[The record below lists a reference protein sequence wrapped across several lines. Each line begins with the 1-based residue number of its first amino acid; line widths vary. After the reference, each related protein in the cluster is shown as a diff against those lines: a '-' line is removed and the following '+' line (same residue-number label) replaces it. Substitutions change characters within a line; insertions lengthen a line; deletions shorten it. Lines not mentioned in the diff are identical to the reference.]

1 VGDSSAAGVPIEV
14 WRGVFTPRD
23 VDGGG
28 RVALSAQVAVAVEG
42 LIGAAAA
49 LGMPGAFSPDAGAT
63 LLVREHQ
70 IRLLDDIVVAAPM
83 YMTCGVVEMGESEAS
98 LLFSLVGA
106 ATDAIAATVLTRV
119 AHASSVESR
128 PFPWP
133 RRAHEK
139 AEAMRIAGAAPPLPD
154 MPRPPTEGA
163 PGFIC
168 AARGGVT
175 VGECDAFGRMRP
187 DALVARLSGGL
198 ALLAAGS
205 AELGLEV
212 RDLRLVYGR
221 APIAGDR
228 LELRSSVPAV
238 DEGRPASIHW
248 LVDPQTDAAFA
259 SAQTAWR
266 QRKG

>member
-1 VGDSSAAGVPIEV
+1 M
-14 WRGVFTPRD
+14 
-23 VDGGG
+23 
-28 RVALSAQVAVAVEG
+28 ALSAQVAVAVEG

-49 LGMPGAFSPDAGAT
+49 LGMPGAYSPHGGAT

-70 IRLLDDIVVAAPM
+70 IRLLDDTVVGAPM
-83 YMTCGVVEMGESEAS
+83 HMTCGVVEMGESEAS
-98 LLFSLVGA
+98 LLLSLVDTT
-106 ATDAIAATVLTRV
+106 TDAIAAMVLTRV

-139 AEAMRIAGAAPPLPD
+139 AEAMRMVGAAPPLPA
-154 MPRPPTEGA
+154 MPGQPAESA
-163 PGFIC
+163 PGFVC

-187 DALVARLSGGL
+187 DALAARLSGGL
-198 ALLAAGS
+198 ALLAPRS
-205 AELGLEV
+205 AALGLEV
-212 RDLRLVYGR
+212 RDLRLVYER

-228 LELRSSVPAV
+228 LEMRSSVPAG
-238 DEGRPASIHW
+238 DEGRPASIHR
-248 LVDPQTDAAFA
+248 LVDPETDVAFA

-266 QRKG
+266 LREG